1 MTDKL
6 MVIQTAIEH
15 HFKHIDEPDM
25 ISAEIMVE
33 PQKLAESILWA
44 LEQSNKHSEKSMIHM
59 NETEWEEFKKQN
71 QTQNRLQPNCGGVH
85 HAEKYTG
92 GASTKTSEKP

>member
-1 MTDKL
+1 
-6 MVIQTAIEH
+6 
-15 HFKHIDEPDM
+15 
-25 ISAEIMVE
+25 
-33 PQKLAESILWA
+33 
-44 LEQSNKHSEKSMIHM
+44 M